1 MDANPDSQLIGC
13 VNSSKL
19 LNLSKSDFFLQ
30 NAKIPFSI
38 KKNNNK
44 EKTAFSSGV
53 LKFQNDNVYK
63 VLYT

>member
-44 EKTAFSSGV
+44 GKTAFSSGV